1 MSLLPPNQ
9 PINDQKLAL
18 FLTDNLECLTEYL
31 TTLPDE
37 ANKEVLEHL
46 AVIFDVDI
54 AGLNEDE
61 AREYIKSAIDIHK
74 HKGTVYAVK
83 KAINVVFEK
92 AELKE
97 WFDKGLTA
105 GLFDVE
111 VTLKADPTAIYTTKK
126 FQTAKT
132 LINDA
137 KNVRSHLNHFEIKFP
152 QSTGEIQTT
161 NALNLKVGV
170 SNKTNLTT
178 TSTATINAKSTAS
191 YNFDFNQDTNKYL
204 NSDAKVFISSV
215 AVFTFALDQDTK
227 LKSSAI
233 STNQINGGAMWQ
245 I

>member
-9 PINDQKLAL
+9 PINDQKLVL

-54 AGLNEDE
+54 TGLNEDE

-97 WFDKGLTA
+97 WFDKDLTA

-111 VTLKADPTAIYTTKK
+111 VTIAPDTKKIYSSKK
-126 FQTAKT
+126 FQTAIR
-132 LINDA
+132 LLNDA
-137 KNVRSHLNHFEIKFP
+137 KNVRSHLNTFEIRLP
-152 QSTGEIQTT
+152 PIT
-161 NALNLKVGV
+161 APLKVGTFSEAV
-170 SNKTNLTT
+170 KIHPYINIDEIIDLETININSGYKYDPEIKTNIDEVVTADDINLT
-178 TSTATINAKSTAS
+178 
-191 YNFDFNQDTNKYL
+191 
-204 NSDAKVFISSV
+204 
-215 AVFTFALDQDTK
+215 
-227 LKSSAI
+227 
-233 STNQINGGAMWQ
+233 GGYKWQ
-245 I
+245 VEV